1 MRQRLPTSVP
11 SNNNNVNKEEA
22 VDPIAA
28 VSPVPTAPSVASIP
42 DASSMMAARDKS
54 LISKAMDNVV
64 KTVGSPEKEEDAAS
78 NASEDTFEV
87 EGNIL
92 ADGIVRFRLATPSPM
107 PSFLNIHFICETASR
122 LLFLSIHWVRSIPS
136 FAMMR

>member
-1 MRQRLPTSVP
+1 MRQRLPSSMA

-28 VSPVPTAPSVASIP
+28 VSPVPSAAAPSIP

-78 NASEDTFEV
+78 DASEDTFEV

>member
-1 MRQRLPTSVP
+1 MRHRMPTSVAT
-11 SNNNNVNKEEA
+11 NNNNVNKEEA

-28 VSPVPTAPSVASIP
+28 VSPVPSSAPSLP

-64 KTVGSPEKEEDAAS
+64 KTVGSPEKEEDATS